1 MNRKL
6 ICILLVLSVLL
17 LAGCGSRASQAAPAP
32 TEVPAVTAAPESA
45 PAPTAAPT
53 PAPTAAPTPE
63 PVSFSDAYLRYLA
76 VFTAV
81 SDEMERRIETHN
93 SLLESRYPDSY
104 YMNSS
109 YLMQVYL
116 PVRPVY
122 PALGSAL
129 SDSNVDQVQESL
141 RLTFPDAALSMT
153 ESGCY
158 EATYIYKDK
167 TSGEEI
173 PRMGRCVWE
182 CDGASGAFRVR
193 AWLDNDM
200 EEFTEFIPLED
211 DWYLIYTTTDK
222 ILVEYAD
229 NSVDTL
235 YFAHRISEPAQGDFP
250 GDVRHCSLDDADF
263 YPDGA
268 AEKEWITADADARY
282 ILTLEDGE
290 TVFSCKVAQD
300 ILDARG
306 EKINVLWQD
315 IDPIQLMK

>member
-1 MNRKL
+1 M
-6 ICILLVLSVLL
+6 
-17 LAGCGSRASQAAPAP
+17 
-32 TEVPAVTAAPESA
+32 
-45 PAPTAAPT
+45 
-53 PAPTAAPTPE
+53 
-63 PVSFSDAYLRYLA
+63 
-76 VFTAV
+76 FTAL
-81 SDEMERRIETHN
+81 SDELERRIETHN

-122 PALGSAL
+122 PALGSVLADDNLDQARDAL
-129 SDSNVDQVQESL
+129 RTS
-141 RLTFPDAALSMT
+141 FPDAELTMT
-153 ESGCY
+153 EPGCY
-158 EATYIYKDK
+158 EAKYKYVDK

-200 EEFTEFIPLED
+200 EEFTEFIPLGND
-211 DWYLIYTTTDK
+211 RYLIYTTTDK
-222 ILVEYAD
+222 ILVDYAD
-229 NSVDTL
+229 GDVSAL

-250 GDVRHCSLDDADF
+250 GDVRRCSLDDADY
-263 YPDGA
+263 YPDGKP
-268 AEKEWITADADARY
+268 EKEWIVTDADALY
-282 ILTLEDGE
+282 VLTLEDGE
-290 TVFSCKVAQD
+290 TVYSGKVGQD

-306 EKINVLWQD
+306 EKVAVLWQD